1 MEQEKNGSGDVQL
14 NEGFVCDL
22 CGESF
27 DSVSNL
33 EEHKRDTHQ
42 RPSLLTE
49 TENWNVQG
57 DIGAAGL
64 PGAPQV

>member
-1 MEQEKNGSGDVQL
+1 MKINMSQENTTMID
-14 NEGFVCDL
+14 EFECDL

-27 DSVSNL
+27 DSVSDL
-33 EEHKRDTHQ
+33 EDHKRDNHQ
-42 RPSLLTE
+42 RPSLRTE